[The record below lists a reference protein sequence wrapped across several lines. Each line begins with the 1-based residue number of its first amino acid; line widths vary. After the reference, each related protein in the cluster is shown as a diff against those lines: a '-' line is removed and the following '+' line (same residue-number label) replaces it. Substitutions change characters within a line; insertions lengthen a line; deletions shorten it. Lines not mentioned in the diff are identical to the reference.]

1 VVLRLPRLGKEFA
14 LAVRMTTLALVAA
27 TPVIAAAGWSVLYLL
42 LGGSFGGAILIFI
55 LLKLIGR

>member
-1 VVLRLPRLGKEFA
+1 
-14 LAVRMTTLALVAA
+14 MTTLALVAA